1 MEKEI
6 KVSFPEKKEEALSYF
21 LKRKN
26 SSIEEELAAALSRL
40 YDRHVPPTVRD
51 YLNEVAKIEQ

>member
-1 MEKEI
+1 MDKEI

-26 SSIEEELAAALSRL
+26 SSLEAELTAALTRL
-40 YDRHVPPTVRD
+40 YDRHVPPTVRG
-51 YLNEVAKIEQ
+51 YLDEVVKVEQ